1 MNFTSLDRL
10 RAAPGAL
17 AVLALIAT
25 PLSAPSF
32 AQSDAIEEIVV
43 TSSRLRVESLQEA
56 PVSVTVLQ
64 GDDLADLNLFNLK
77 DISQIVPSLELN
89 PGRSDTL
96 FIRGIGSGGD
106 TGFDQSVGIVIDD
119 VPFSRGRWLSPAYF
133 DVAQVEVLKGPQ
145 GVYLGKNATA
155 GAVYLRSA
163 RSGHGTGVQLR
174 ARYRV
179 RGRRA
184 LGRTGGLGSDNRQ
197 PRRASRG
204 AGLENGW
211 LVRAADG

>member
-163 RSGHGTGVQLR
+163 IR
-174 ARYRV
+174 ARNGSSASSSVPSSRPTSAGANWWPRV
-179 RGRRA
+179 R
-184 LGRTGGLGSDNRQ
+184 
-197 PRRASRG
+197 
-204 AGLENGW
+204 
-211 LVRAADG
+211 